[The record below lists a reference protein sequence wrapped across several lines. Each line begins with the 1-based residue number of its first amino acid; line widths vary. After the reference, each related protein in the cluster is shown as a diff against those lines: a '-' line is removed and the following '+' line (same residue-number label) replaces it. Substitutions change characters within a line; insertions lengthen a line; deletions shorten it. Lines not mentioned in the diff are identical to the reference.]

1 MKIAICG
8 AGLLKISDGWILT
21 PCFCCFISQ
30 THIHSAVLAGG
41 VAVGY
46 TASSI
51 EYPWIAMIL
60 GLLASV
66 ITILGSYC
74 IQVMLKT

>member
-1 MKIAICG
+1 MTEFS
-8 AGLLKISDGWILT
+8 L
-21 PCFCCFISQ
+21 PCFCCFILQ

-41 VAVGY
+41 VTVGY
-46 TASSI
+46 AAHSI

-74 IQVMLKT
+74 LQVVLKS

>member
-1 MKIAICG
+1 MTAFSLMI
-8 AGLLKISDGWILT
+8 
-21 PCFCCFISQ
+21 FCCFILQ

-41 VAVGY
+41 VTVGY
-46 TASSI
+46 AAHSI

-66 ITILGSYC
+66 IAVLGSYC
-74 IQVMLKT
+74 LQVLLKT